1 MDAMERSHGFESS
14 VVSSLFNARQMIWTE
29 LSTVISG
36 RQLQS
41 FYSGRPVCSSCSQPI
56 TPIKNAGKLPIA
68 SDDGEKVEFGS
79 RPHSHFCGEVEAR
92 KRDRRNASLSSNST
106 EQSEKNPLD
115 IVSLWFGKGFPGRRP
130 SEKRPCVRAYASPS
144 NRQPAVMVKDTE
156 ATEDTLE
163 SNASQS
169 SDQTPTNVPKSPDVT
184 MDDLPDSF
192 IGDHSNVNDTS
203 VAEPEGQ
210 LGITKLSPPS
220 QSYDASLAIRNAVNH
235 LDLANYDNSMV
246 EFIHS
251 QASHAKYSK
260 AGESNRQVTVRHIF
274 LYTNS
279 KRVCGNPPYC

>member
-1 MDAMERSHGFESS
+1 
-14 VVSSLFNARQMIWTE
+14 
-29 LSTVISG
+29 
-36 RQLQS
+36 
-41 FYSGRPVCSSCSQPI
+41 
-56 TPIKNAGKLPIA
+56 
-68 SDDGEKVEFGS
+68 
-79 RPHSHFCGEVEAR
+79 
-92 KRDRRNASLSSNST
+92 
-106 EQSEKNPLD
+106 
-115 IVSLWFGKGFPGRRP
+115 
-130 SEKRPCVRAYASPS
+130 
-144 NRQPAVMVKDTE
+144 
-156 ATEDTLE
+156 
-163 SNASQS
+163 
-169 SDQTPTNVPKSPDVT
+169 